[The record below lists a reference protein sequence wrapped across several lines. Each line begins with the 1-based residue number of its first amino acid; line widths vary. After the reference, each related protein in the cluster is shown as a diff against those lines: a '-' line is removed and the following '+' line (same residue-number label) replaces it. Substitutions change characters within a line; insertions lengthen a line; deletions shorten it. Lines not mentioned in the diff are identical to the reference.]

1 MDKIGFIKKDIY
13 NLECSVNGKLRNHD
27 VQLVTEYFMAEQKKN
42 EAFYFKIE
50 GDGED
55 RFSRCFWADAT
66 SRRAYR
72 FYGDVVVCDTTFNT
86 NRYDLTF
93 APILGVYNHGQT
105 IVLACTFFSK
115 ETTESFIWMF
125 EEFKKAM
132 PGGEPKT
139 IITDQDAA
147 MTRAISIAFPTTFHR
162 LCIWHITSKFPVKLP
177 HSAYKEYWREFQ
189 KAIWDTNNKD
199 EFDAKWNI
207 VVTKAELKTE
217 DASKVVFNVSERKN
231 WQTRVA
237 EVVYVKDSDHA
248 SCSCKR
254 FEFVG
259 IICKHI
265 QALFR
270 RDQIEYMP
278 DKYIL
283 NRWKKTAK
291 AGLVSDANGNEI
303 KHCADPGLLIKR
315 STMSRLASDVVEDAL
330 MCEEGCE
337 LVSETLKSLRVKLK
351 LLKDGPSNNE
361 VGGSS
366 SQTQYMK
373 DPKRERCK
381 GRSKRVTGAKE
392 KAMKRGIRHCQECG
406 DIGHDI
412 RQCPRN
418 LNTP

>member
-1 MDKIGFIKKDIY
+1 MFD
-13 NLECSVNGKLRNHD
+13 LRESWVPAYARD
-27 VQLVTEYFMAEQKKN
+27 FFAAGMSSSQRAEGSH
-42 EAFYFKIE
+42 AFFKQYI
-50 GDGED
+50 
-55 RFSRCFWADAT
+55 
-66 SRRAYR
+66 SRRNSLMDFIIR
-72 FYGDVVVCDTTFNT
+72 FERALSHQRQKELAADHVDAFEVAQC
-86 NRYDLTF
+86 
-93 APILGVYNHGQT
+93 ILP
-105 IVLACTFFSK
+105 
-115 ETTESFIWMF
+115 
-125 EEFKKAM
+125 M
-132 PGGEPKT
+132 PMNKQMAT
-139 IITDQDAA
+139 LY
-147 MTRAISIAFPTTFHR
+147 TRAM
-162 LCIWHITSKFPVKLP
+162 
-177 HSAYKEYWREFQ
+177 FQ
-189 KAIWDTNNKD
+189 KFEKELIQSTAC
-199 EFDAKWNI
+199 FL
-207 VVTKAELKTE
+207 ELKIE

-248 SCSCKR
+248 SCSCKK

-265 QALFR
+265 LALFK

-283 NRWKKTAK
+283 KRWKKTAK

-303 KHCADPGLLIKR
+303 KDSADPGLLIKR

-373 DPKRERCK
+373 DPKRVRCK
-381 GRSKRVTGAKE
+381 GKWKQVTGAKE
-392 KAMKRGIRHCQECG
+392 KPMKRGIRHCRECG
-406 DIGHDI
+406 DIGHDR

-418 LNTP
+418 LNTPTSPSNNEESTPIDLSDPLFDEFYKMHGPTE

>member
-1 MDKIGFIKKDIY
+1 
-13 NLECSVNGKLRNHD
+13 
-27 VQLVTEYFMAEQKKN
+27 MAEQKKN

-55 RFSRCFWADAT
+55 RFSRCFWADAS

-72 FYGDVVVCDTTFNT
+72 LYGDVVVFDTTFNT

-93 APILGVYNHGQT
+93 APILGVNNHGQT
-105 IVLACTFFSK
+105 IVLACTFLSK

-132 PGGEPKT
+132 
-139 IITDQDAA
+139 QA
-147 MTRAISIAFPTTFHR
+147 
-162 LCIWHITSKFPVKLP
+162 
-177 HSAYKEYWREFQ
+177 HSACKEYWREFQ
-189 KAIWDTNNKD
+189 KAIWDTDNKD

-207 VVTKAELKTE
+207 VVTKAGLTDHQWLSSMFDLRESWVPAYRQKELAADHVDAFEVAQCILLMPMNKQMATLYTRAMFQKFEKELIQSTACFLELKTE
-217 DASKVVFNVSERKN
+217 DASKVVFN
-231 WQTRVA
+231 
-237 EVVYVKDSDHA
+237 
-248 SCSCKR
+248 
-254 FEFVG
+254 
-259 IICKHI
+259 
-265 QALFR
+265 
-270 RDQIEYMP
+270 IEYMP

-283 NRWKKTAK
+283 KRWKKTAK

-303 KHCADPGLLIKR
+303 KDSADPGLLIKR

-373 DPKRERCK
+373 DPKRVRCK
-381 GRSKRVTGAKE
+381 GKWKQVTGAKE
-392 KAMKRGIRHCQECG
+392 KLMKRGIRHCRECG
-406 DIGHDI
+406 DIGHDR